1 MRFKTLTTLS
11 AAGSLGVVLLA
22 GPLAAA
28 EPTARPSIAQAPK
41 ADSKDALF
49 GDVPAAA
56 GAEKAQAPKA
66 DSKDALFGD
75 IPPAAGAEKGP
86 AATSPGWTGYIAAEL
101 ARDYKSPE
109 HWSNARLR
117 AEVGRRGEFNSNVKW
132 KIGGRAEYD
141 AAYDRSGFYNSEVRH
156 DQRYDFMLRE
166 NYLDITAGNLEMR
179 LGRQHIV
186 WGEMVGLFIAD
197 VVSARDFREFILPE
211 PDLETIRIPQW
222 AARAEYFKGD
232 YKAEAI
238 WIPVPSFD
246 NIGKP
251 GAEFFVTPIP
261 GPGGTNFLGEQIPT
275 RNLSNS
281 NYGLRLTA
289 LKNGWDMAGFYYH
302 SLDVNPTYYRSVS
315 AAPVPVFTY
324 QARHDSINQ
333 FGGTLAKDLGR
344 FVLKAEAVYTDGR
357 QFGTTTLTQPNG
369 LVGQRTIDYAIGADL
384 NVFKETRLNLQF
396 FQRIFTNHSAD
407 ILEDRYESG
416 ASVLVETPLSA
427 KWEARA
433 LFVRSLNRNDSM
445 VRTRLAWKFEKN
457 WRLLM
462 GVDIFSGPP
471 LGVFGR
477 YQDKDRI
484 YSEVRYSF

>member
-1 MRFKTLTTLS
+1 MRSRTLW
-11 AAGSLGVVLLA
+11 AATVLGNLFAVFLA
-22 GPLAAA
+22 GPLTAA
-28 EPTARPSIAQAPK
+28 EFPGGPSIAQALK

-49 GDVPAAA
+49 GDAPPVA
-56 GAEKAQAPKA
+56 GTAK
-66 DSKDALFGD
+66 
-75 IPPAAGAEKGP
+75 PPENSSGWKGYVAG
-86 AATSPGWTGYIAAEL
+86 EL
-101 ARDYKSPE
+101 ARDYKNPQ

-117 AEVGRRGEFNSNVKW
+117 GEVSRQGQFNSDVRW
-132 KIGGRAEYD
+132 KIGARADYD
-141 AAYDRSGFYNSEVRH
+141 AAYDRSSFYPSEVRQ

-166 NYLDITAGNLEMR
+166 NYLDITAGDLEVR

-197 VVSARDFREFILPE
+197 VVSARDLREFILPE
-211 PDLETIRIPQW
+211 PELETLRIPQW

-232 YKAEAI
+232 LKAEAI
-238 WIPVPSFD
+238 WIPVPSYD

-251 GAEFFVTPIP
+251 GAEFFASPIP
-261 GPGGTNFLGEQIPT
+261 GPGGTIFLGEQIPT
-275 RNLSNS
+275 RKPSNG
-281 NYGLRLTA
+281 NYGMRLSA
-289 LKNGWDMAGFYYH
+289 LKSGWDMAGFYYH

-315 AAPVPVFTY
+315 SAPAPVFTY

-333 FGGTLAKDLGR
+333 YGGTVTKDLGR
-344 FVLKAEAVYTDGR
+344 FVLKAEGVYTAGR
-357 QFGTTTLTQPNG
+357 QFGTTTIAQPTG
-369 LVGQRTIDYAIGADL
+369 LVGQRTIDYALGADL

-396 FQRIFTNHSAD
+396 FQRIFTNHSAA

-416 ASVLVETPLSA
+416 ASILVESPISA

-457 WRLLM
+457 WRLLL
-462 GVDIFSGPP
+462 GVDVFSGPP
-471 LGVFGR
+471 LGIFGR